1 MRYCIVD
8 PTGNITALVESEI
21 EVARQP
27 SVGAELMRRHP
38 EVEQV
43 GFVQLVSGGVPDEP
57 LAGTLRMAGGEFCGN
72 ASISA
77 AALCLLRAEEARG
90 VSIAN
95 QGNTQDPCVVSLRV
109 SGAARPVEVRLFR
122 EAPKAFKAAIRMPEA
137 QDISWKVLS
146 YGDVSAKVPVVAL
159 EGISHIVIEADNLFF
174 SLLDKPDVAEEAVKA
189 WCKQLGADGL
199 GLMFLEK
206 EGPSRKLTPLVY
218 VADGDTVFWEHS
230 CASGSAATALYLAE
244 RLGAFADE
252 ELVEPGGSLRV
263 TCDPTTGETWLYGS
277 ARIVEEASISQSS

>member
-8 PTGNITALVESEI
+8 PTGNITALVESEV

-27 SVGAELMRRHP
+27 SVAAELMQRHP

-43 GFVQLVSGGVPDEP
+43 GFVRLVSGGAPGEP
-57 LAGTLRMAGGEFCGN
+57 LVGTLRMAGGEFCGN

-77 AALCLLRAEEARG
+77 AALCLLRAEEALG
-90 VSIAN
+90 AN
-95 QGNTQDPCVVSLRV
+95 IVRQGSAQDPCVASMRV
-109 SGAARPVEVRLFR
+109 SGAAHPVEVRLFR
-122 EAPKAFKAAIRMPEA
+122 ESAKAFKAAIHMPEA
-137 QDISWKVLS
+137 KDLSQKALS
-146 YGDVSAKVPVVAL
+146 YGGVSAEVPVVEL
-159 EGISHIVIEADNLFF
+159 EGISHLVIEANNPFF
-174 SLLDKPDVAEEAVKA
+174 SLLERHAAAEEAVKV
-189 WCKQLGADGL
+189 WCGQLGADGL

-230 CASGSAATALYLAE
+230 CASGSAATTLYLAKQT
-244 RLGAFADE
+244 GAPVDQ

-277 ARIVEEASISQSS
+277 ARITEEVDVA